1 MRKLRLAMR
10 AAERA
15 ADVRALG
22 TALRY
27 NSSLTELE
35 LASAPLETF
44 EPEDMRTLAEGIRA
58 HGAFAA
64 VTLDGKTIPIH
75 LTRGPQ
81 AAVSIDLSSHDLGEI
96 SGLTLSAILRAN
108 TTLKSLRLAK
118 NRLQAT
124 GAQPIVEALEHAPL
138 KLLDLSQ
145 NGLGLREPGAA
156 VGRAPTM
163 VLGAA
168 GSVLSAASAAAESTA
183 DSMAPP
189 MGSVQSLFVA
199 VSKMT
204 HLETLN
210 LDENELS
217 SSYDLEVICRLR
229 SLEHLSLQ
237 RNQLQ
242 ELPSKIGTLFAL
254 KELNLQSNQLTRLQ
268 GSIGTLTKLR
278 SLNLRANHLTQLT
291 PAIGNLSALRK
302 LDISDNAKLR
312 TLPRDMI
319 NLHHDLELLAQRD
332 RHLVPL
338 LGTSLT
344 GGVPAL
350 KKYFAEHPEDE
361 GSFVRQQKGDDGG
374 PRRNGKGLK
383 REPNARPK
391 RPTQR
396 PLKEGLSRHY
406 HVSDVG
412 HVVLLYN
419 CCGAAHVLSDE
430 HVAIPGDREIDLVTV
445 NDDVVGK
452 LLPRASA
459 KQSPEKHRFESRE
472 LLNVN
477 DDLERRLQLKNEW
490 HMIDDERQ
498 LASVR

>member
-156 VGRAPTM
+156 VGLAPTM

-168 GSVLSAASAAAESTA
+168 GSVLSASAAAESTA
-183 DSMAPP
+183 ESVAPP

-237 RNQLQ
+237 RNKLQ

-319 NLHHDLELLAQRD
+319 NLHLDLELIAQRD

-374 PRRNGKGLK
+374 LRRNGNGPK

-430 HVAIPGDREIDLVTV
+430 HVAIPGDREIELVTV

-459 KQSPEKHRFESRE
+459 KQSPENHRFESRD

-477 DDLERRLQLKNEW
+477 DDLERRLQFKNEW

>member
-1 MRKLRLAMR
+1 
-10 AAERA
+10 
-15 ADVRALG
+15 
-22 TALRY
+22 
-27 NSSLTELE
+27 
-35 LASAPLETF
+35 
-44 EPEDMRTLAEGIRA
+44 
-58 HGAFAA
+58 
-64 VTLDGKTIPIH
+64 
-75 LTRGPQ
+75 
-81 AAVSIDLSSHDLGEI
+81 
-96 SGLTLSAILRAN
+96 
-108 TTLKSLRLAK
+108 
-118 NRLQAT
+118 
-124 GAQPIVEALEHAPL
+124 
-138 KLLDLSQ
+138 
-145 NGLGLREPGAA
+145 
-156 VGRAPTM
+156 
-163 VLGAA
+163 
-168 GSVLSAASAAAESTA
+168 
-183 DSMAPP
+183 

-229 SLEHLSLQ
+229 CLEHLSLQ

-391 RPTQR
+391 RPTLR

-430 HVAIPGDREIDLVTV
+430 HVAIPGDREIELVTV

-452 LLPRASA
+452 ILPRASA
-459 KQSPEKHRFESRE
+459 KQSPEKHRFESRDS
-472 LLNVN
+472 LNVN
-477 DDLERRLQLKNEW
+477 DDLERRLQFKNEW

>member
-156 VGRAPTM
+156 VGLAPTM

-168 GSVLSAASAAAESTA
+168 GSVLSASAAAESTA
-183 DSMAPP
+183 ESVAPP

-210 LDENELS
+210 LDEDELS

-237 RNQLQ
+237 RNKLQ

-268 GSIGTLTKLR
+268 GSIGTLTKLC

-319 NLHHDLELLAQRD
+319 NLHLDLELIAQRD

-374 PRRNGKGLK
+374 LRRNGNGPK

-430 HVAIPGDREIDLVTV
+430 HVAIPGDREIELVTV

-452 LLPRASA
+452 ILPRASA
-459 KQSPEKHRFESRE
+459 KQSPEKLRFESRDS
-472 LLNVN
+472 LNVN
-477 DDLERRLQLKNEW
+477 DDLERRLQFKNEW